1 MNLFSLLH
9 QLAETH
15 TLSLSQWETLISGQT
30 PELAEEAARLAR
42 LAREPYYGKRVFIRG
57 LIEISNFCKND
68 C

>member
-30 PELAEEAARLAR
+30 PELAEEEMRQAPAGYR
-42 LAREPYYGKRVFIRG
+42 RG
-57 LIEISNFCKND
+57 RRQISGGI
-68 C
+68 

>member
-42 LAREPYYGKRVFIRG
+42 LAREP
-57 LIEISNFCKND
+57 
-68 C
+68 